1 MVLACCSGVPAKSM
15 PMVTTGIVSVMGCNP
30 GLAEGAFDTS
40 ERTSGA
46 GLGEL
51 EDVIVEGDKDTELSD
66 VKMLEGD
73 CV

>member
-1 MVLACCSGVPAKSM
+1 VKVKRAQIDNLRSLSFLIL
-15 PMVTTGIVSVMGCNP
+15 T
-30 GLAEGAFDTS
+30 FDTS